1 MTRRAWI
8 LMLSLA
14 ALWGASYMFIEIT
27 LDGGLSST
35 FLVFARTAL
44 GALVL
49 APVALSRGAFAP
61 ARRHLPTLGLIALVQ
76 ITGPF
81 LLITIGQHH
90 VTSSMA
96 GILIASAPIF
106 TTIIAAFY
114 AHDDRLGPGGI
125 AGIVVGILGVG
136 LLFGVDLSGDATTL
150 LAGGGILLA
159 GLGYAI
165 GATLSK
171 RRLHDVPPIGV
182 AASIIGLGALS
193 LAPLAPFTAPST
205 MPTLGTWAALVVLGA
220 GGTGVAFLIFYVLNA
235 DVGPSRA
242 SVVAYIAPFFSVIY
256 GVTLLDE
263 PFSLGTA
270 AGLVLILAGSWMA
283 ADGRVP
289 WRRGRTS
296 PLAEQPA

>member
-8 LMLSLA
+8 LMLALA
-14 ALWGASYMFIEIT
+14 ALWGASYMFIEIC

-49 APVALSRGAFAP
+49 APVALRRGAFAP
-61 ARRHLPTLGLIALVQ
+61 ARRHLPTLLLCAVVQ

-81 LLITIGQHH
+81 LLITVGQHH

-96 GILIASAPIF
+96 GILVASAPIF

-114 AHDDRLGPGGI
+114 AHDDRLGPGGV
-125 AGIVVGILGVG
+125 AGIAVGIVGVAM
-136 LLFGVDLSGDATTL
+136 LFGVDLSGATDTL
-150 LAGGGILLA
+150 LAGFGILLA
-159 GLGYAI
+159 GLGYAV
-165 GATLSK
+165 GATVSK

-182 AASIIGLGALS
+182 AASIIGLGS
-193 LAPLAPFTAPST
+193 LTLLPLAPFTAPSSLPDT
-205 MPTLGTWAALVVLGA
+205 GTLAALLALGA
-220 GGTGVAFLIFYVLNA
+220 GGTGIAFLIFYVLNA

-263 PFSLGTA
+263 SFSLSTA
-270 AGLVLILAGSWMA
+270 GGLVLILAGSWMA
-283 ADGRVP
+283 ADGRLP
-289 WRRGRTS
+289 WRRRATLL
-296 PLAEQPA
+296 PEPAA

>member
-8 LMLSLA
+8 LMLGLA
-14 ALWGASYMFIEIT
+14 ALWGSSYMFIEIV

-35 FLVFARTAL
+35 FLVFARAAL

-61 ARRHLPTLGLIALVQ
+61 ARRHVPLLAFIALIQ

-81 LLITIGQHH
+81 LLITVGQHH

-96 GILIASAPIF
+96 GILVASAPIF
-106 TTIIAAFY
+106 TTMIAAFF
-114 AHDDRLGPGGI
+114 AHDDRLGPSGVAGVFI
-125 AGIVVGILGVG
+125 GIVGVA
-136 LLFGVDLSGDATTL
+136 LLFGVDLSGTTETL
-150 LAGGGILLA
+150 LAGLGILLA
-159 GLGYAI
+159 SLGYAI

-171 RRLHDVPPIGV
+171 RRLGDVPPVGI
-182 AASIIGLGALS
+182 AASIIGLGSIML
-193 LAPLAPFTAPST
+193 LPLAPFTAPSEV
-205 MPTLGTWAALVVLGA
+205 PSLGTLAALVVLGA
-220 GGTGVAFLIFYVLNA
+220 GGTGVAFLVFYILNA

-242 SVVAYIAPFFSVIY
+242 SVVAYIAPFFTVIY

-263 PFSLGTA
+263 PFSAGTA

-283 ADGRVP
+283 ADGRAP
-289 WRRGRTS
+289 WRRRAATLTEQ
-296 PLAEQPA
+296 LA